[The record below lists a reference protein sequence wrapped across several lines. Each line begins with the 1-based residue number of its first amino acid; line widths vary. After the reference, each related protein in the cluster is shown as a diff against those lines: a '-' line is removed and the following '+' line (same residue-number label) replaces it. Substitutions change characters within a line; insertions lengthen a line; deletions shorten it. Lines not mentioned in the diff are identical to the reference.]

1 MWRLAA
7 LSLVLIASLS
17 LPGTALG
24 QEPAASVV
32 AAPEFVSA
40 FPKLVPVDSA
50 AAPARR
56 PDASGALGLNG
67 LALVAAVYWLLLGAL
82 ALRRAR
88 VGTAREDPVPIA
100 GWVLGCAPP
109 LPR

>member
-7 LSLVLIASLS
+7 LSVVIASLS
-17 LPGTALG
+17 LPASAVG
-24 QEPAASVV
+24 QEPPAAVL
-32 AAPEFVSA
+32 AAPEFVNA

-50 AAPARR
+50 AP
-56 PDASGALGLNG
+56 PSPKPHPSGALGLNG
-67 LALVAAVYWLLLGAL
+67 LALVAALYWLLLGAL

-88 VGTAREDPVPIA
+88 LRAPREDPVPIG
-100 GWVLGCAPP
+100 GWVLGHAPP

>member
-7 LSLVLIASLS
+7 ISLVVIASLS
-17 LPGTALG
+17 SPGTALG

-32 AAPEFVSA
+32 AAPEFVNA
-40 FPKLVPVDSA
+40 FPELVPVDSTSPR
-50 AAPARR
+50 APR
-56 PDASGALGLNG
+56 PHASGALGLNG
-67 LALVAAVYWLLLGAL
+67 LALIAALYWLLLGLL

-88 VGTAREDPVPIA
+88 LGTSREDPVPVA